1 MRRRYYKTAVLV
13 AAAVAAL
20 AYAGLKPRAKIESA
34 PAANAVYYVKRVIDG
49 DTIVLSNGQ
58 KVRLIGIDTP
68 EAYYSNKLLRD
79 AQRSRKDLAS
89 IQEMGKRASAFT
101 RRLVLGEK
109 VTLEYDVEKK
119 DRYGRSLAYAYLDD
133 GTFVNAKILE
143 EGYAQVM
150 TIPPNVKHS
159 DYFRRLAKQA
169 REKGKGLWAEEM
181 GGEPE
186 NQPDG
191 H

>member
-1 MRRRYYKTAVLV
+1 
-13 AAAVAAL
+13 
-20 AYAGLKPRAKIESA
+20 
-34 PAANAVYYVKRVIDG
+34 
-49 DTIVLSNGQ
+49 
-58 KVRLIGIDTP
+58 
-68 EAYYSNKLLRD
+68 
-79 AQRSRKDLAS
+79 
-89 IQEMGKRASAFT
+89 MGKRASAFT